1 VPLARAVSRA
11 RTFLAPRDE
20 AAGGALS
27 GLPPAASGFDSCSMK
42 RSKADCYSGKSR
54 PDPRRSLSSSL
65 AVGLLLRY
73 LFEYEILPLI
83 GIPQACDE
91 TPSIGAV
98 L

>member
-1 VPLARAVSRA
+1 
-11 RTFLAPRDE
+11 
-20 AAGGALS
+20 
-27 GLPPAASGFDSCSMK
+27 M
-42 RSKADCYSGKSR
+42 
-54 PDPRRSLSSSL
+54 
-65 AVGLLLRY
+65 GLLLRY